1 MSTTLVAIFLI
12 LHGLAHAI
20 VALAPSPGAP
30 EKGVATFFSGMG
42 SRLPTRLGLS
52 ESTSRVIAT
61 VLSVFAAIG
70 FLASGLALFGMLVP
84 FEWWRTLAIASAVVS
99 LGLVVI
105 FWNRYA
111 IASLLINV
119 AILVALVFANWSP
132 V

>member
-1 MSTTLVAIFLI
+1 MGATLGFVA
-12 LHGLAHAI
+12 A
-20 VALAPSPGAP
+20 
-30 EKGVATFFSGMG
+30 
-42 SRLPTRLGLS
+42 
-52 ESTSRVIAT
+52 
-61 VLSVFAAIG
+61 
-70 FLASGLALFGMLVP
+70 GLALFGILVP
-84 FEWWRTLAIASAVVS
+84 FDWWRVPAIASAVVS